1 MGGGPIRRV
10 VIAGGGTAGWIAA
23 YALVKQLGALLDI
36 TLVESEEI
44 GTVGV
49 GESTIPTARTFHQ
62 FMGIDEADF
71 VRATGST
78 FKLGISFEDWA
89 REGDRYIHSFG
100 TLGRSTWMVEFHHF
114 WLRARELGI
123 AAEIGEFCLEHQAA
137 AARRFGPSDQVPLN
151 YAYHLDAGLYGRYL
165 RQLAEAAGVRRIEG
179 KIAEVRQNGES
190 GDIEALIL
198 ETGQAIEGDLFI
210 DCTGFRALLIGK
222 ALDVAFEDWSHWL
235 PTDSALAVQSRAT
248 EPPPPYTRAIAHR
261 AGWRWKIPL
270 QHRIGNGLV
279 YSSAH
284 MSDEEA
290 RRLLDE
296 SISGE
301 VLIEPRLI
309 RFKAGYRRK
318 VWVRNCVAL
327 GLSGGFIEPLE
338 STSIHLIM
346 IAVTRLLQ
354 VFPFR
359 EVSDAVAERFNLQ
372 SSREIEGI
380 RDFIILHYHLTER
393 DDSDFWSDCRSLT
406 VPDSLAQRI
415 DLFREAAHAFQ
426 DTHDLFRVDSWVQVM
441 LGQRLAPH
449 GRHPAAQLM
458 SEPQLRDALQSLR
471 SNIVHAVTAMPTHQA
486 WLRGFDA
493 PDDLGSGA
501 HGVAKAGERRSL
513 HLDRESSL

>member
-1 MGGGPIRRV
+1 MDGQLIKRV

-23 YALVKQLGALLDI
+23 YALVKQLRPLVDI

-62 FMGIDEADF
+62 YMGIDEADF

-89 REGDRYIHSFG
+89 HEGDRYIHSFG
-100 TLGRSTWMVEFHHF
+100 TTGRSTWMVDFHHF
-114 WLRARELGI
+114 WLRAREAGI
-123 AAEIGEFCLEHQAA
+123 AAEIGEYCLEHEAA
-137 AARRFGPSDQVPLN
+137 AAGRFGPSEQVPLN

-165 RQLAEAAGVRRIEG
+165 RGLAEAAGVRRVEG
-179 KIAEVRQNGES
+179 KIAEVRQNGEN
-190 GDIEALIL
+190 GDIGALVL
-198 ETGQAIEGDLFI
+198 ESGQALEGDLFI

-222 ALDVAFEDWSHWL
+222 ALGVDFEDWSHWL
-235 PTDSALAVQSRAT
+235 PTDSALAVQTRAT
-248 EPPPPYTRAIAHR
+248 EPPPPYTSAIAHR

-270 QHRIGNGLV
+270 QHRVGNGLV

-301 VLIEPRLI
+301 VLIEPRLV
-309 RFKAGYRRK
+309 RFKAGYRSK
-318 VWVRNCVAL
+318 IWVKNCIAM
-327 GLSGGFIEPLE
+327 GLSSGFVEPLE

-354 VFPFR
+354 TFPFR
-359 EVSDAVAERFNLQ
+359 GVSNAAAERFNVQ

-380 RDFIILHYHLTER
+380 RDFIVLHYRLNER
-393 DDSDFWSDCRSLT
+393 REDFWRQFHEIEL
-406 VPDSLAQRI
+406 PDSLRQRI
-415 DLFREAAHAFQ
+415 ALFAEAAHAFQ
-426 DTHDLFRVDSWVQVM
+426 DAHDLFRVDSWSQVM
-441 LGQRLAPH
+441 LGQRLAP
-449 GRHPAAQLM
+449 RSYHPVAQLM
-458 SEPQLRDALQSLR
+458 PEAQLRDALGSLR
-471 SNIVHAVTAMPTHQA
+471 SNIARAAAAMPTHGA
-486 WLRGFDA
+486 WLSGFGA
-493 PDDLGSGA
+493 PE
-501 HGVAKAGERRSL
+501 AGRQRRS
-513 HLDRESSL
+513 SC